1 MLFQLMGIRF
11 ISSAEN
17 DLKLKVYAMSC
28 SVQGNIQSTVR
39 CNRLGLIFMNEI
51 VIQTRDKKIPLK
63 AEGRFVEVTYIQLL
77 LNGVLLYETN
87 SDVYTATPQELLE
100 LMLEKSSLLIQAL
113 ERGANEPVSIRHT
126 TY

>member
-1 MLFQLMGIRF
+1 
-11 ISSAEN
+11 
-17 DLKLKVYAMSC
+17 
-28 SVQGNIQSTVR
+28 
-39 CNRLGLIFMNEI
+39 MNEI

-87 SDVYTATPQELLE
+87 SDVYVATKQELLE
-100 LMLEKSSLLIQAL
+100 LMLEKSSLLVQAL
-113 ERGANEPVSIRHT
+113 EKGANESVSIRHG